1 MIYFVKHTDYVKI
14 GYTGDIRSRL
24 SDLQT
29 SCPVRLK
36 VLALIKGDLNDESTY
51 RERFKHLLSNGE
63 WFCYTQELQEFV
75 EGLDK
80 VLLWKYGFEHHDSS
94 PIGEIKRCRLEKNLS
109 MEELGELLGI
119 SKQAVLDMETREVQG
134 KISIASLLKA
144 LKAMGYKYQYRA
156 IP

>member
-1 MIYFVKHTDYVKI
+1 MFTKELYV
-14 GYTGDIRSRL
+14 G
-24 SDLQT
+24 
-29 SCPVRLK
+29 
-36 VLALIKGDLNDESTY
+36 
-51 RERFKHLLSNGE
+51 LLSYLEHFAEVNNYKIDYE
-63 WFCYTQELQEFV
+63 QYHTQADAVTPEIVKEFV
-75 EGLDK
+75 EGLDR

-134 KISIASLLKA
+134 KISITSLLKA